1 MDEIPKDDLIA
12 MERVKELKPE
22 LLNNIAV
29 THQTLG
35 NYSDAEHYYGLA
47 IQESETS
54 KGDEKNLKLTM
65 SYNLA
70 RLYEERLETEKATA
84 IYRKIIE
91 DYPAY
96 IDGKLFTFLFQ
107 KVFSFLIILL

>member
-1 MDEIPKDDLIA
+1 LDELPKDDPTA
-12 MERVKELKPE
+12 MERVGEIRPG

-29 THQTLG
+29 NHQSLG

-47 IQESETS
+47 IQETENS
-54 KGDEKNLKLTM
+54 KQDEKNLKLTM

-70 RLYEERLETEKATA
+70 RLYEEKLETAKATA

-96 IDGKLFTFLFQ
+96 TDGN
-107 KVFSFLIILL
+107 IYI